1 MDRKLLIIGGK
12 YQEPVPKVSGGSYV
26 RVWDIKERAK
36 DNKDSKDSKDNK
48 DSKDSKDSKD
58 N

>member
-36 DNKDSKDSKDNK
+36 DNKDKDKDKDSKDN
-48 DSKDSKDSKD
+48 
-58 N
+58 

>member
-26 RVWDIKERAK
+26 RVWDIKERVKDNKDSKDNK
-36 DNKDSKDSKDNK
+36 DNKDSKDSKDN
-48 DSKDSKDSKD
+48 
-58 N
+58 